1 MIIEFQQIRSL
12 IPAYIFNEFGQLTGH
27 FVRAD
32 QIVCESGAGRIRI
45 WLNREAFDARDTEL
59 LICDYAEADLRGAQ
73 GQ

>member
-32 QIVCESGAGRIRI
+32 QIVCESGDGRIRI
-45 WLNREAFDARDTEL
+45 WLNREAFDTRDTEL
-59 LICDYAEADLRGAQ
+59 LICDYAETDLRGAQ